1 MAVASPPASTKR
13 RTISFGELKEHLTGY
28 LFVLPAV
35 LLVSL
40 FGLFPIGYAFYM
52 SLRRWR
58 VMDRGFIGLDNYAK
72 AIGDW
77 YGALMFGMGFVVIV
91 AAYFVWDRGFNAR
104 GNRGMI
110 ARLVVALILIAGGA
124 LIATGWGRMLDAVG
138 RNDDFLRSL
147 PITLYYAVGAV
158 PIQLGIALVL
168 AYILFQ
174 KIRGQEFFR
183 MVFFLPYVT
192 PVIATALVFR
202 SIFSPRE
209 TSLANQLLTNPI
221 AQALGLEPQKWLFES
236 ERLLNVIFG
245 TTFDGF
251 LAGPSM
257 ALWSITL
264 FGIWTYVGYNTVIFL
279 AGLGNIPVSVYEAAE
294 IDGANQWQLF
304 RYITVP
310 LLSPVTFYLSLIGF
324 IGTFKA
330 FNHIFIMQEPSAQG
344 TVETASVAIF
354 NTFYKAN
361 QFGFA
366 TAPSDSA
373 LWHYPLSDVG
383 SEQGLW
389 GQSLLWLTP
398 RSH

>member
-1 MAVASPPASTKR
+1 ML
-13 RTISFGELKEHLTGY
+13 IL
-28 LFVLPAV
+28 
-35 LLVSL
+35 
-40 FGLFPIGYAFYM
+40 
-52 SLRRWR
+52 
-58 VMDRGFIGLDNYAK
+58 
-72 AIGDW
+72 
-77 YGALMFGMGFVVIV
+77 
-91 AAYFVWDRGFNAR
+91 AYFVWDRGFKAR
-104 GNRGMI
+104 GNTAMA
-110 ARLVVALILIAGGA
+110 ARLIIALILIAGGA
-124 LIATGWGRMLDAVG
+124 LIATGWGRMLAAVG

-147 PITLYYAVGAV
+147 PITLYYAIGAV

-221 AQALGLEPQKWLFES
+221 AQALGLEPQKWLFEAD
-236 ERLLNVIFG
+236 RLLNIVFG
-245 TTFDGF
+245 TNFDGF

-279 AGLGNIPVSVYEAAE
+279 AGLGNIPNSVYEAAE

-366 TAPSDSA
+366 TAQA
-373 LWHYPLSDVG
+373 I
-383 SEQGLW
+383 
-389 GQSLLWLTP
+389 LLFGIILLLTLVQNKVFGEKVFYG
-398 RSH
+398 